1 MGRGNVCTLGKYE
14 GLFYIDNDHMHVYRA
29 ADDESDYPET
39 RLMGEL
45 DYDELTNGEWLYD
58 EEGTMNEEEDI
69 FECFIAEFTGRF
81 GSFSRVDK
89 WLDQTRQAILENR
102 LFYIC
107 VEDNEW
113 SVAVELVQK
122 EEPCSMV
129 WMENLQGRLYQ
140 TYLEGIKRCLLTRLP
155 SIGTRKTAWTSGQ
168 ITREEVCGL

>member
-14 GLFYIDNDHMHVYRA
+14 GLFYIDNDHIHVYRA
-29 ADDESDYPET
+29 TDDYSDDPET

-45 DYDELTNGEWLYD
+45 GYDELTNGDWYYD
-58 EEGTMNEEEDI
+58 EEGTMSEEDDI
-69 FECFIAEFTGRF
+69 IECFIAEFTGRF
-81 GSFSRVDK
+81 SSFSRTDD
-89 WLDQTRQAILENR
+89 WLDRTRRVILESK

-113 SVAVELVQK
+113 SLAVELVQK
-122 EEPCSMV
+122 EEPYGMV

-168 ITREEVCGL
+168 ITREEVLGT